1 MCFSIFLTFWG
12 PHATF
17 YTRLLIHKE
26 KRDNYIVQT
35 SVANYYSSLILRHL
49 LFNHKNNENKVLL
62 SKKNCDS
69 RPLQIIDE
77 FNLCIAQ
84 AKTIYT
90 FKYLLQQILQKSSVS
105 AID

>member
-1 MCFSIFLTFWG
+1 MCFSIFKTFLG
-12 PHATF
+12 PHTTF

-26 KRDNYIVQT
+26 KRDNNIVKT

-49 LFNHKNNENKVLL
+49 LFNHKSIENKVQL
-62 SKKNCDS
+62 STFFCDS